1 MNADVVAAGVGNLVA
16 SQEVGKQSV
25 GYGVSVDKE
34 RLLATELPPHITDQA
49 KINQLGAM
57 IENFSKLPERLQFE
71 PGITLIV
78 GNNGT
83 GKSTLSRALHLA
95 STYAE
100 VVNYKIARGASPEDA
115 RKSAAYIVDKP
126 TYKENNTTDIELR
139 AAGIPQ
145 EIAGAFVGD
154 VSLGSDISP
163 RYTDIGQIFGEH
175 IIEARRNAES
185 RDSMGDQM
193 ITAEDGSRKIVNMT
207 VRTEGEL
214 DQSHGSTRQTID
226 RELAHIKENRATR
239 ASKRGETGPFISFV
253 GEPET
258 GLSPSRH
265 NNLEAEISN
274 IFLDQA
280 GDTVIVP
287 TNSVILYNSDLPR
300 IDLDFPERGIH
311 RPSMYA
317 DHN

>member
-1 MNADVVAAGVGNLVA
+1 
-16 SQEVGKQSV
+16 
-25 GYGVSVDKE
+25 
-34 RLLATELPPHITDQA
+34 
-49 KINQLGAM
+49 M
-57 IENFSKLPERLQFE
+57 IENLSKLPERLQFE

-100 VVNYKIARGASPEDA
+100 VVNHKTSRGISLEEARGSS
-115 RKSAAYIVDKP
+115 KYIVDKP
-126 TYKENNTTDIELR
+126 SYKENDSRAIELR
-139 AAGIPQ
+139 TAGIPQ
-145 EIAGAFVGD
+145 EIAEAFAGD
-154 VSLGSDISP
+154 ASLGTSIPP

-175 IIEARRNAES
+175 IIDARRRAES
-185 RDSMGDQM
+185 RDTMGAQM
-193 ITAEDGSRKIVNMT
+193 ITAEDGSRKIVNMA

-214 DQSHGSTRQTID
+214 DESHGSTRQTID
-226 RELAHIKENRATR
+226 QALADLKASRANR
-239 ASKRGETGPFISFV
+239 ASKRGETGPIISFV
-253 GEPET
+253 DEPET

-274 IFLDQA
+274 IFLEQT

-311 RPSMYA
+311 RPSQYA
-317 DHN
+317 DQLQVR